1 MVLFRAAP
9 LTLGLF
15 GLILIQIITF
25 YLGIV
30 IHPVMFFL
38 IPILVLATVWLVH
51 RPEFTL
57 LMIGFTSIIKGFMQ
71 EQFPIFES
79 LDLTLMLIII
89 LWTGLAKIAFTGKW
103 DYLSG
108 QEIF

>member
-1 MVLFRAAP
+1 M
-9 LTLGLF
+9 GLL

-38 IPILVLATVWLVH
+38 IPVLVLATVWLVH

-71 EQFPIFES
+71 EQFHIFET
-79 LDLTLMLIII
+79 LDLFPI
-89 LWTGLAKIAFTGKW
+89 LLFGKSNFLHW
-103 DYLSG
+103 LSH
-108 QEIF
+108 QMI